1 MKSLIRFILKY
12 HFFILFILIQFFSL
26 FLVVQYNNYQRASFI
41 NSSNAAFAWFYSGV
55 NEISSYFSLRQ
66 TNTTLAKENEF
77 LHNLYITNYKEN
89 KVKVWEVKDSLY
101 SQQYSYMNAEVIN
114 NSVNKQRNYITIN
127 VGTKQGIGPEMAV
140 ISSTGVVGIVKESSK
155 NFSVVIPILN
165 RNLMISAKLKN
176 QNYFGSI
183 SWNGIDYSK
192 CNLNE
197 IPYHINLNVGDTI
210 VTSGYSA
217 IFPQGIIIGTIS
229 EYSKPEGESF
239 LQIDVSLA
247 TDFKGLRYVYV
258 IKNLFKEEQVEIEKL
273 VSEND

>member
-229 EYSKPEGESF
+229 EYSKPEGE
-239 LQIDVSLA
+239 
-247 TDFKGLRYVYV
+247 
-258 IKNLFKEEQVEIEKL
+258 
-273 VSEND
+273 